1 MQILNVVLTERQHAW
16 PYCFTSNCVWCR
28 AAWPRQNFT
37 IVNKQQLP
45 SLVTWHSAHVTSHR
59 HSCPIRRPQARMVV
73 QDKDKHNKASPL
85 VQIPETSY
93 VVSKVLWI
101 KCACKFV
108 KEIES
113 LPDATI
119 IYPGTLLAHSPS
131 CAHTHRAIRSITRKK
146 QQFPCPTTVLDCSF
160 KSFSVMSPTTE
171 LGVPSA
177 AYTNE
182 IPSHSNT
189 RQNSDAFFP
198 AHRDAF
204 LVEMSMSASMT
215 ECKHF
220 SKLNL

>member
-1 MQILNVVLTERQHAW
+1 MNKMRMQICEGNRKFTRRHYHLPWYLACSLTILR
-16 PYCFTSNCVWCR
+16 
-28 AAWPRQNFT
+28 
-37 IVNKQQLP
+37 
-45 SLVTWHSAHVTSHR
+45 
-59 HSCPIRRPQARMVV
+59 
-73 QDKDKHNKASPL
+73 
-85 VQIPETSY
+85 
-93 VVSKVLWI
+93 
-101 KCACKFV
+101 
-108 KEIES
+108 
-113 LPDATI
+113 
-119 IYPGTLLAHSPS
+119 
-131 CAHTHRAIRSITRKK
+131 AHTHRAIRSITRKK

-204 LVEMSMSASMT
+204 LVETSMSASMT